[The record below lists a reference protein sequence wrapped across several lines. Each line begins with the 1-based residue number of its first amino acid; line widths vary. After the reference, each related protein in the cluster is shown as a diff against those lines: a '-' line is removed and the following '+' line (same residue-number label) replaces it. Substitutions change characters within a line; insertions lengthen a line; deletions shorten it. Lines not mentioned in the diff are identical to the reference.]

1 MDIEEFYDGDERR
14 RESEELELGNDWH
27 DAVGHR
33 YVLSYV
39 ESTGELYL
47 MAAPD
52 ADALEDGF
60 GDIVVDSS
68 EPVEGLTVQVVA
80 VIPTTDDLHRVL
92 DGWQDAMSSPSSTD
106 WLREKVATFATP

>member
-1 MDIEEFYDGDERR
+1 MDIEDFYDEDERR
-14 RESEELELGNDWH
+14 RDSEELELGSDWH
-27 DAVGHR
+27 DSVGHR

-60 GDIVVDSS
+60 GDIVVDSA
-68 EPVEGLTVQVVA
+68 EPVDGLTVQIVA
-80 VIPTTDDLHRVL
+80 VIPSTEDLHRAL
-92 DGWQDAMSSPSSTD
+92 EGWQAAMSAPSSTD
-106 WLREKVATFATP
+106 WLREKVASFQTP